1 MPFAELRAVQSAK
14 SQIVGFLKPRF
25 HCTTLRS
32 VNCLAINAKSP
43 VVLGALMP
51 FAELRAFNRR
61 TAKLF
66 AVLIP
71 VPFAELSAFNR
82 QKAKLL
88 AF

>member
-1 MPFAELRAVQSAK
+1 MPFAEL
-14 SQIVGFLKPRF
+14 G
-25 HCTTLRS
+25 
-32 VNCLAINAKSP
+32 
-43 VVLGALMP
+43 
-51 FAELRAFNRR
+51 AFNRR

-71 VPFAELSAFNR
+71 VPFAELRAFNR